1 MREDFEIKITDWN
14 SICLMFEE
22 MFEGLGKVEISEN
35 LVSFQSIQPHV
46 ATGISLDS
54 KGRILAN
61 MPLHSIETEF
71 DIVKISADKRSIKLI
86 GGNSSYVYHIPSEI
100 LNSRNG

>member
-1 MREDFEIKITDWN
+1 MNKHPITKQQIINFLSKQKKIINQTEII
-14 SICLMFEE
+14 
-22 MFEGLGKVEISEN
+22 N
-35 LVSFQSIQPHV
+35 LNN
-46 ATGISLDS
+46 S